1 MAGDASESRWSCRSE
16 TRSMGFF
23 RSMDFTRQ
31 QYFRVGSPRHS
42 ASNSRDLAM
51 DTAVGEPSS
60 YDSFDTICG
69 LVFFLAV
76 LVLAVGAGLLL
87 GAVVTNADQTSST
100 AIGKLESK
108 VLAASIVSY
117 GVTCFTSGIPLLIFS
132 YSGWIFL
139 DLARNTRLQV
149 QKSDEFLAH
158 LAELNSRHEERLI
171 REQEVAQRRVEAE
184 RKRQAALARQKTESE
199 RLTRERLAE
208 EERQEAL
215 AAEELTDEICADID
229 NLFARLADLDQRFQ
243 INLTKE
249 IGDQFAQHQSFKDM
263 NINIVPVI
271 PGLIAEQPSDIGVA
285 TPDQIRDCDSSWTA
299 V

>member
-1 MAGDASESRWSCRSE
+1 
-16 TRSMGFF
+16 
-23 RSMDFTRQ
+23 
-31 QYFRVGSPRHS
+31 
-42 ASNSRDLAM
+42 M
-51 DTAVGEPSS
+51 DTPVGEPSS

-69 LVFFLAV
+69 LVFLLAV
-76 LVLAVGAGLLL
+76 LLLAVGAGLLL
-87 GAVVTNADQTSST
+87 GAVVTTANPDQTSST

-158 LAELNSRHEERLI
+158 LAELNPRHEERLI

-184 RKRQAALARQKTESE
+184 RKRQAALARQKAESE

-229 NLFARLADLDQRFQ
+229 KLFARLANLDQRFQ

-249 IGDQFAQHQSFKDM
+249 IGDQFAQHQSFKDL
-263 NINIVPVI
+263 NINLVPVI
-271 PGLIAEQPSDIGVA
+271 PGLITEQPSDVGVA

>member
-1 MAGDASESRWSCRSE
+1 MVLSFGTPDD
-16 TRSMGFF
+16 GVF
-23 RSMDFTRQ
+23 RSMDYTRQ
-31 QYFRVGSPRHS
+31 QYFRVGSPPHS

-51 DTAVGEPSS
+51 DTPVGEPSS
-60 YDSFDTICG
+60 YDSFDTLCG

-87 GAVVTNADQTSST
+87 GAVVTTANADQTSYT

-149 QKSDEFLAH
+149 QRSDEFLAH
-158 LAELNSRHEERLI
+158 LAEVNPRHEERLI

-184 RKRQAALARQKTESE
+184 RERQAALARQKAESE

-215 AAEELTDEICADID
+215 AAEELTDEICAT
-229 NLFARLADLDQRFQ
+229 
-243 INLTKE
+243 LTSYSH
-249 IGDQFAQHQSFKDM
+249 DW
-263 NINIVPVI
+263 PT
-271 PGLIAEQPSDIGVA
+271 L
-285 TPDQIRDCDSSWTA
+285 TRDFRSISRRKSVTSSPNTNHSRT
-299 V
+299 

>member
-1 MAGDASESRWSCRSE
+1 
-16 TRSMGFF
+16 
-23 RSMDFTRQ
+23 
-31 QYFRVGSPRHS
+31 
-42 ASNSRDLAM
+42 M
-51 DTAVGEPSS
+51 DTPVGEPSS
-60 YDSFDTICG
+60 YDSFDTLCG

-87 GAVVTNADQTSST
+87 GAVVTNADQTSYT

-158 LAELNSRHEERLI
+158 LAELNPRHEERLI

-184 RKRQAALARQKTESE
+184 RERQAALARQKAESE

-229 NLFARLADLDQRFQ
+229 KILARLADLDQRYQ

-249 IGDQFAQHQSFKDM
+249 IGDQFAQHQIFKDL
-263 NINIVPVI
+263 NINLVPASVI
-271 PGLIAEQPSDIGVA
+271 PGLITEQPSGIGVA
-285 TPDQIRDCDSSWTA
+285 TLDQIRDCDSSWTA

>member
-1 MAGDASESRWSCRSE
+1 
-16 TRSMGFF
+16 
-23 RSMDFTRQ
+23 
-31 QYFRVGSPRHS
+31 
-42 ASNSRDLAM
+42 M
-51 DTAVGEPSS
+51 DTPVGEPSS
-60 YDSFDTICG
+60 YDSFDTLCG
-69 LVFFLAV
+69 LVFFLAA

-87 GAVVTNADQTSST
+87 GAVVTTANADQTSYT

-117 GVTCFTSGIPLLIFS
+117 GVTCLTSGIPLLIFS

-158 LAELNSRHEERLI
+158 LAELNPRHEERLI

-184 RKRQAALARQKTESE
+184 RERQAALARQKAESE

-229 NLFARLADLDQRFQ
+229 KLLARLADLDQRFQ

-249 IGDQFAQHQSFKDM
+249 IGDQFALHQSFKDL
-263 NINIVPVI
+263 NINLVPASVI
-271 PGLIAEQPSDIGVA
+271 PGLITEQPSGVGVA
-285 TPDQIRDCDSSWTA
+285 TPDQIIDCDSSWTA